1 MNRPLN
7 LFRPPAV
14 CVCLPHSSRQT
25 HLNWD
30 KCWAQTICTSDRS
43 AGENKAWKNEPAEN
57 NGWVYKHHVLYTSSQ
72 RFVCVCVS
80 LTVNPFAVVCV
91 CVLSVYFIIVKSQ
104 HLSHTHTVCLSIVL
118 SWSIIPVSGI
128 CSHPALT
135 LFFLF
140 HYRFVLSVRCVFVSN
155 LQAVNHSPPVSSVV
169 LLLPLRQPPDQ
180 LEDGALGER
189 RVPVGRPANELE
201 VLHQAVTVLW
211 LKRDEGKI
219 RILITTAVVITI
231 KIKQYFFFYLG
242 MTVFLCPKMIVDIY
256 DPEVCLCPLLPK
268 PCRLERIHRI
278 V

>member
-1 MNRPLN
+1 MDESTNTMY
-7 LFRPPAV
+7 
-14 CVCLPHSSRQT
+14 CIH
-25 HLNWD
+25 HL
-30 KCWAQTICTSDRS
+30 R
-43 AGENKAWKNEPAEN
+43 G
-57 NGWVYKHHVLYTSSQ
+57 L
-72 RFVCVCVS
+72 CVCVS
-80 LTVNPFAVVCV
+80 LTVNQFVVVCV

-140 HYRFVLSVRCVFVSN
+140 HYRFVLSVCCVFVSN

-268 PCRLERIHRI
+268 PCQLERIHRI

>member
-1 MNRPLN
+1 MFVFLIVHVR
-7 LFRPPAV
+7 
-14 CVCLPHSSRQT
+14 

-80 LTVNPFAVVCV
+80 LTVNQFVVVCV

-140 HYRFVLSVRCVFVSN
+140 HYRFVLSVCCVFVSN

-231 KIKQYFFFYLG
+231 KIMQYYFFLFRHDSLSLSKDDCWHVWPRSLSLSPPAKTLSTG
-242 MTVFLCPKMIVDIY
+242 KDSSCSLTWTVDKSS
-256 DPEVCLCPLLPK
+256 
-268 PCRLERIHRI
+268 
-278 V
+278 

>member
-80 LTVNPFAVVCV
+80 LTVNQFVVVCV

-140 HYRFVLSVRCVFVSN
+140 HYRFVLSMCCVFVSN

-189 RVPVGRPANELE
+189 SVPVGRPANELE

-231 KIKQYFFFYLG
+231 KIKQ
-242 MTVFLCPKMIVDIY
+242 
-256 DPEVCLCPLLPK
+256 
-268 PCRLERIHRI
+268 
-278 V
+278 

>member
-1 MNRPLN
+1 MKRPLN

-80 LTVNPFAVVCV
+80 LTVNPFVVLCV

-140 HYRFVLSVRCVFVSN
+140 HYRFVLSLCCVFCVELTGSEPQSSR
-155 LQAVNHSPPVSSVV
+155 LLRRTAPATSPTSWPTGGWSAWREACPCRPASQWTGSAAPGGNRPVA
-169 LLLPLRQPPDQ
+169 
-180 LEDGALGER
+180 EER
-189 RVPVGRPANELE
+189 RGKNQDSYHHSCRHHNKDHA
-201 VLHQAVTVLW
+201 VLFL
-211 LKRDEGKI
+211 
-219 RILITTAVVITI
+219 
-231 KIKQYFFFYLG
+231 FFF
-242 MTVFLCPKMIVDIY
+242 
-256 DPEVCLCPLLPK
+256 
-268 PCRLERIHRI
+268 
-278 V
+278 

>member
-140 HYRFVLSVRCVFVSN
+140 HYRFVLSVCCVFVSN